1 MILLELEK
9 DLSEVVVAAVL
20 SDQTVTAPITI
31 DAVQSNLSV
40 QELAH
45 DLGFT

>member
-40 QELAH
+40 QELTH